1 MLALIA
7 EMLSHE
13 FMRNAFIA
21 GTAVAVACG
30 LAGSFILLRGQ
41 LFAGDALS
49 HVAFTGTLAAL
60 LLGLDGRVGLFGGTV
75 VVAGLLAALGPRARA
90 DDVAIG
96 SVFAF
101 VLGVGVLLLSMFT
114 ATMSGGNSAVSSAAM
129 FGSILGLDGRAVR
142 VIVGVGAL
150 ASVALVVMSRPL
162 LFATL
167 DEGVAAARGVPT
179 RALGVAFLVV
189 VGVVAAEA
197 AQAVGALLLLGLLA
211 APAAAAQALVRR
223 TYAAIALAVAL
234 AVGAMW
240 LGLAASFALPS
251 VPPSFAVIALAAAS
265 YAAAGAYRRL
275 HPA

>member
-1 MLALIA
+1 L
-7 EMLSHE
+7 
-13 FMRNAFIA
+13 
-21 GTAVAVACG
+21 
-30 LAGSFILLRGQ
+30 
-41 LFAGDALS
+41 
-49 HVAFTGTLAAL
+49 
-60 LLGLDGRVGLFGGTV
+60 
-75 VVAGLLAALGPRARA
+75 
-90 DDVAIG
+90 
-96 SVFAF
+96 
-101 VLGVGVLLLSMFT
+101 
-114 ATMSGGNSAVSSAAM
+114 

-150 ASVALVVMSRPL
+150 ASVALVVMARPL

-223 TYAAIALAVAL
+223 PYAAIALAVAL

-251 VPPSFAVIALAAAS
+251 VPPSFAVIAVAAAS

-275 HPA
+275 RPA

>member
-1 MLALIA
+1 MLALVT

-13 FMRNAFIA
+13 FMRNAFLA

-60 LLGLDGRVGLFGGTV
+60 LLGVDGRLGLYGGTV
-75 VVAGLLAALGPRARA
+75 GVAALLALLGSRARA

-114 ATMSGGNSAVSSAAM
+114 ATMSGANSSVGTAAL
-129 FGSILGLDGRAVR
+129 FGSILGLDTGAVR
-142 VIVGVGAL
+142 VIVSVGAL
-150 ASVALVVMSRPL
+150 ASLALVAMARPL

-179 RALGVAFLVV
+179 RALGVAFLVI

-211 APAAAAQALVRR
+211 APAAAAQVLVRR
-223 TYAAIALAVAL
+223 PYVAMALAVAV

-251 VPPSFAVIALAAAS
+251 VPPSFAVIALAAVS
-265 YAAAGAYRRL
+265 YAVAGGYRWLR
-275 HPA
+275 PA

>member
-1 MLALIA
+1 MLALVT

-13 FMRNAFIA
+13 FMRNAFLA

-60 LLGLDGRVGLFGGTV
+60 LLGVDGRLGLYGGTV
-75 VVAGLLAALGPRARA
+75 GVAALLALLGSRARA

-114 ATMSGGNSAVSSAAM
+114 ATMSGANSSVGTAAL
-129 FGSILGLDGRAVR
+129 FGSILGLDTGAVR
-142 VIVGVGAL
+142 VIVSVGAL
-150 ASVALVVMSRPL
+150 ASLALVVVARPL

-179 RALGVAFLVV
+179 RALGVAFLVI

-211 APAAAAQALVRR
+211 APAAAAQVLVRR
-223 TYAAIALAVAL
+223 PYVAMALAVAV

-251 VPPSFAVIALAAAS
+251 VPPSFAVIALAAVS
-265 YAAAGAYRRL
+265 YAVAGGYRWLR
-275 HPA
+275 PA

>member
-1 MLALIA
+1 MFALLA
-7 EMLSHE
+7 EMLRHE
-13 FMRNAFIA
+13 FMRNAFMA

-60 LLGLDGRVGLFGGTV
+60 LLGIDVRVGLYGGTV
-75 VVAGLLAALGPRARA
+75 LVAALLAALGPRARA

-114 ATMSGGNSAVSSAAM
+114 ATMSSGNSAASSAAL
-129 FGSILGLDGRAVR
+129 FGSILGLDAHAVG
-142 VIVGVGAL
+142 VIVSVGGL
-150 ASVALVVMSRPL
+150 ASVVLTAMARPL

-179 RALGVAFLVV
+179 RALGIAFLIV
-189 VGVVAAEA
+189 VGIVAAEA

-211 APAAAAQALVRR
+211 APAATAQALVQRPFV
-223 TYAAIALAVAL
+223 AMALGVVV

-240 LGLAASFALPS
+240 LGLTVSFALPS
-251 VPPSFAVIALAAAS
+251 VPPSFAVIALAATA
-265 YAAAGAYRRL
+265 YGLAAGYRRL
-275 HPA
+275 RFA

>member
-1 MLALIA
+1 MLTLIA
-7 EMLSHE
+7 EMLGHE

-60 LLGLDGRVGLFGGTV
+60 LLGLDGRVGLYGGTV
-75 VVAGLLAALGPRARA
+75 IVAALLAMLGPRARV

-114 ATMSGGNSAVSSAAM
+114 ATMSSGNSAVSSSAL
-129 FGSILGLDGRAVR
+129 FGSILGLDGRAVG

-150 ASVALVVMSRPL
+150 ASLALVAMARPL

-179 RALGVAFLVV
+179 RALGIAFLIV
-189 VGVVAAEA
+189 VGVVAAAA

-211 APAAAAQALVRR
+211 APAAAAQALARR
-223 TYAAIALAVAL
+223 PYTAMALAVAL

-265 YAAAGAYRRL
+265 YAAAGCYRRL
-275 HPA
+275 RPA